1 MVLMIEPISK
11 CIEKLKNEREYDA
24 VIFMTPD
31 GEKLNQKFQMEYLSL
46 NIIIL
51 CGRYGVDQRVRD
63 IFVTWKSPLVITF
76 YRGRTT
82 AGM

>member
-31 GEKLNQKFQMEYLSL
+31 GEKLNQKISNRISQFK

-51 CGRYGVDQRVRD
+51 Y
-63 IFVTWKSPLVITF
+63 IKLTNSLVIWGNKSKF
-76 YRGRTT
+76 
-82 AGM
+82 